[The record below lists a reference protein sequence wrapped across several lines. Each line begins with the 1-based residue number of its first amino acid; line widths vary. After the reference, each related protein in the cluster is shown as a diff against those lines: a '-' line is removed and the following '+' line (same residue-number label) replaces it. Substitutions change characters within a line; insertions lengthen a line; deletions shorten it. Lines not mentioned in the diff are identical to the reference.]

1 MISHTFTFMKKL
13 LQTTGIALA
22 LGLCCTLGAQA
33 QSKSKPA
40 TKKAPATTAQQA
52 PKKSG
57 EMDMSQMKTYYMALL
72 KKGPYQPTDTAEVN
86 SIQRGHMA
94 HIRKMAAD
102 GKLVMAG
109 PFLDNGELRGIFIF
123 DVATLEEAKALTEA
137 DPAVKAGKLIM
148 ELHPWMSQ
156 RGTTL
161 P

>member
-1 MISHTFTFMKKL
+1 MMKKL

-22 LGLCCTLGAQA
+22 LGLCCTLSTQG
-33 QSKSKPA
+33 QSKTKTAAKKTPA
-40 TKKAPATTAQQA
+40 AAAQEA
-52 PKKSG
+52 PKKQG

-123 DVATLEEAKALTEA
+123 DVASMEEAQALTAA

>member
-1 MISHTFTFMKKL
+1 MN
-13 LQTTGIALA
+13 
-22 LGLCCTLGAQA
+22 
-33 QSKSKPA
+33 KPDF
-40 TKKAPATTAQQA
+40 KILFVCMGNICRSP
-52 PKKSG
+52 
-57 EMDMSQMKTYYMALL
+57 
-72 KKGPYQPTDTAEVN
+72 TAEAVF
-86 SIQRGHMA
+86 
-94 HIRKMAAD
+94 RKMAAD

>member
-1 MISHTFTFMKKL
+1 MKKL

-22 LGLCCTLGAQA
+22 LGLWCTFGTQA
-33 QSKSKPA
+33 QTKAKPA
-40 TKKAPATTAQQA
+40 AKKTPAAAQEA
-52 PKKSG
+52 PKKQG

-94 HIRKMAAD
+94 HIRKMAAE

-109 PFLDNGELRGIFIF
+109 PFLDNGDLRGIFIF
-123 DVATLEEAKALTEA
+123 DVASMEEAKALTEA

>member
-1 MISHTFTFMKKL
+1 MMIKL
-13 LQTTGIALA
+13 LQTAGIALV
-22 LGLCCTLGAQA
+22 LSLCCTFSTQA
-33 QSKSKPA
+33 QTKAKPA
-40 TKKAPATTAQQA
+40 AKKAPATATQEA
-52 PKKSG
+52 PKKQG

-123 DVATLEEAKALTEA
+123 DVTSMEEAQALTAA

-148 ELHPWMSQ
+148 ELHPWMTQ

>member
-1 MISHTFTFMKKL
+1 MKKL

-22 LGLCCTLGAQA
+22 LGLCFNLNTQA
-33 QSKSKPA
+33 QSKAKPA
-40 TKKAPATTAQQA
+40 AKKAPATKAQAA
-52 PKKSG
+52 PKQQ
-57 EMDMSQMKTYYMALL
+57 ELTDMSQMKTYYMALL

-109 PFLDNGELRGIFIF
+109 PFLDNGDLRGIFIF
-123 DVATLEEAKALTEA
+123 DVATLEEAQALTQA

>member
-1 MISHTFTFMKKL
+1 MSLLHLQRAGPIQSPAPGKKSPSRRCA
-13 LQTTGIALA
+13 G
-22 LGLCCTLGAQA
+22 
-33 QSKSKPA
+33 S
-40 TKKAPATTAQQA
+40 
-52 PKKSG
+52 PKKQG

-72 KKGPYQPTDTAEVN
+72 KKGPYQPTEKAEVN

-94 HIRKMAAD
+94 HIRQMAAD
-102 GKLVMAG
+102 GKLLMAG
-109 PFLDNGELRGIFIF
+109 PFLDNGELRGVFIF
-123 DVATLEEAKALTEA
+123 DVASREEAQALTAA

>member
-1 MISHTFTFMKKL
+1 MYTFSIMKKL
-13 LQTTGIALA
+13 LQTTGIAIA
-22 LGLCCTLGAQA
+22 LGLCFNLNTQA
-33 QSKSKPA
+33 QSKAKPA
-40 TKKAPATTAQQA
+40 AKKAPAATALEA
-52 PKKSG
+52 PKKQG
-57 EMDMSQMKTYYMALL
+57 ELDMSQMKTYYMALL

-94 HIRKMAAD
+94 HIQQMAAA

-123 DVATLEEAKALTEA
+123 DVASMEEAQALTEA

>member
-1 MISHTFTFMKKL
+1 MRKL
-13 LQTTGIALA
+13 LLTTGFALA
-22 LGLCCTLGAQA
+22 FGLCTLSAEAQTKA
-33 QSKSKPA
+33 KPA
-40 TKKAPATTAQQA
+40 AKKVPVAASQKAPESNAEA
-52 PKKSG
+52 P
-57 EMDMSQMKTYYMALL
+57 EMKTYYMALL

-109 PFLDNGELRGIFIF
+109 PFLDNGDLRGIFIF
-123 DVATLEEAKALTEA
+123 DVASLAEAKALTEA

-156 RGTTL
+156 RGTKL

>member
-1 MISHTFTFMKKL
+1 MKKL

-22 LGLCCTLGAQA
+22 FGLCFSLSTQA
-33 QSKSKPA
+33 QSSAKAATSKKPA
-40 TKKAPATTAQQA
+40 AKALAAPQQQ
-52 PKKSG
+52 G

-72 KKGPYQPTDTAEVN
+72 KKGPYQPTDTAEIN

-94 HIRKMAAD
+94 HIQKMAAD

-109 PFLDNGELRGIFIF
+109 PFLDNGDLRGVFIF
-123 DVATLEEAKALTEA
+123 DVASLEEAKALTEA

-156 RGTTL
+156 RGTKL